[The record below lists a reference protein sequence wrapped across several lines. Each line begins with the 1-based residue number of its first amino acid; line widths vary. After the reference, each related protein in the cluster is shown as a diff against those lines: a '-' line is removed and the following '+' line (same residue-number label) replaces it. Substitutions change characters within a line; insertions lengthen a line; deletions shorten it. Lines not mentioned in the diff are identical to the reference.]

1 MLYNYLTIAFRS
13 LLRQKSYS
21 FITIVGL
28 ALGMACCLVL
38 GLFVRYELSFDR
50 DTPNAEHVYRI
61 TATIGRK
68 TENSATTI
76 PNTQFPLA
84 LALKAE
90 MPELERVVRVNA
102 NGSALLAVGDKKF
115 LERRLLYADD
125 GYFQMFPA
133 EFIAGDPKTALSQPQ
148 SVVLTEETAH
158 KFFGADSKHA
168 LGKTLRIDNGE
179 YLTVSG
185 VIKNLPHNRHLRFN
199 AMVHMQ
205 RLVQTWKNSGVN
217 VEEQWFAFTDQ
228 STYLQFRATTADG
241 TSLAASVLAFKQKL
255 PALVERKLGERL
267 KRVGRSLVLD
277 VQPLTD
283 IHVHPLEGEL
293 QPQGSM
299 QTLKI
304 IGAVAVVILVL
315 ACINFMNL
323 STARSTRRAREVGMR
338 KVFGAARWQLVMQ
351 FLSESIVVS
360 TLALVLALVLVECA
374 LPLVNALFETRLSVG
389 YAANAAQ
396 LLVFMGFGLVVGIVA
411 GTYPAVVLSGFA
423 PVRVLKG
430 AFVRSSTGAALRK
443 SLVVVQFSIS
453 IMLLVGTIVI
463 VRQLEYTQNKHL
475 GFAKEQLLTLQLPT
489 DSAFGT
495 RRESMKAALK
505 AIPGVVAVAGADY
518 VPGDD
523 GNSQNPVGLQG
534 APADKSILVKRFYV
548 DEDYLPTVGLSV
560 ATGRNFH
567 AAMPTDA
574 SEGYLLNESAVK
586 ALGLE
591 KPLGTRLRWYGG
603 ARTNGTVI
611 GVVKDF
617 HFESLHNAISPAIF
631 IVSKEDL
638 WRFVVRL
645 NTNDVSATMAQIER
659 VWEQFAPH
667 GVFDYAFVDAN
678 FAKLYQSE
686 QRIGRIVTVFAGL
699 AVLIA
704 CLGLFGLAA
713 FSAEVR
719 TKEIGIRKVLGASMA
734 SIIGL
739 LSQDFLKLVLIAIV
753 VATPLSYYLASRWLE
768 EFAYR
773 VELSV
778 WMFVLAAAV
787 AVVVALL
794 TVASQSWR
802 AARFNPVHTLRSE

>member
-1 MLYNYLTIAFRS
+1 
-13 LLRQKSYS
+13 
-21 FITIVGL
+21 
-28 ALGMACCLVL
+28 
-38 GLFVRYELSFDR
+38 
-50 DTPNAEHVYRI
+50 
-61 TATIGRK
+61 
-68 TENSATTI
+68 
-76 PNTQFPLA
+76 
-84 LALKAE
+84 
-90 MPELERVVRVNA
+90 
-102 NGSALLAVGDKKF
+102 
-115 LERRLLYADD
+115 
-125 GYFQMFPA
+125 
-133 EFIAGDPKTALSQPQ
+133 
-148 SVVLTEETAH
+148 
-158 KFFGADSKHA
+158 
-168 LGKTLRIDNGE
+168 
-179 YLTVSG
+179 
-185 VIKNLPHNRHLRFN
+185 
-199 AMVHMQ
+199 
-205 RLVQTWKNSGVN
+205 
-217 VEEQWFAFTDQ
+217 
-228 STYLQFRATTADG
+228 
-241 TSLAASVLAFKQKL
+241 
-255 PALVERKLGERL
+255 
-267 KRVGRSLVLD
+267 
-277 VQPLTD
+277 
-283 IHVHPLEGEL
+283 
-293 QPQGSM
+293 
-299 QTLKI
+299 
-304 IGAVAVVILVL
+304 
-315 ACINFMNL
+315 
-323 STARSTRRAREVGMR
+323 
-338 KVFGAARWQLVMQ
+338 
-351 FLSESIVVS
+351 
-360 TLALVLALVLVECA
+360 
-374 LPLVNALFETRLSVG
+374 
-389 YAANAAQ
+389 
-396 LLVFMGFGLVVGIVA
+396 
-411 GTYPAVVLSGFA
+411 
-423 PVRVLKG
+423 
-430 AFVRSSTGAALRK
+430 
-443 SLVVVQFSIS
+443 
-453 IMLLVGTIVI
+453 
-463 VRQLEYTQNKHL
+463 
-475 GFAKEQLLTLQLPT
+475 
-489 DSAFGT
+489 
-495 RRESMKAALK
+495 
-505 AIPGVVAVAGADY
+505 
-518 VPGDD
+518 
-523 GNSQNPVGLQG
+523 
-534 APADKSILVKRFYV
+534 
-548 DEDYLPTVGLSV
+548 
-560 ATGRNFH
+560 
-567 AAMPTDA
+567 MPTDA